1 MIILPENTKFILN
14 RLAEKGYE
22 AFIVGGCV
30 RDCILNRTPNDWDV
44 CTNALPGEISD
55 CFSDY
60 KLITNGI
67 KHGTVGVII
76 NGDVTEITTYRIDGE
91 YSDNRHPEQVEFS
104 SSLKA
109 DASRRDFTV
118 NAMAYNPDKGL
129 IDYFGGIDD
138 INKKIIRCVGT
149 PDDRFREDALRIL
162 RAIRFSS
169 KLGFTIEAET
179 AKSIHKNKMLLTN
192 ISAER
197 IRVEFEGIING
208 IKATKIFS
216 EYNDVFRVF
225 IPELPTENKFIF
237 DYDAPELRRAY
248 FYSHFENPKEI
259 MLRLK
264 YSKAEIKAVEAVKNY
279 RTDKFEHS
287 KPFIKKM
294 LRKIGKEHLIN
305 FIKLKYPD
313 NNSEIIKLINTA
325 SMECYLPEQLD
336 IDGNDL
342 IKLGYKGKEI
352 KEKLELLLEAVIYE
366 KCENKKENL
375 LKNIDIF

>member
-1 MIILPENTKFILN
+1 MIILPVNTEFVLK
-14 RLAEKGYE
+14 RLDEKGYE

-30 RDCILNRTPNDWDV
+30 RDCILNRIPNDWDV

-55 CFSDY
+55 CFSDF

-76 NGDVTEITTYRIDGE
+76 DSEVTEITTYRIDGE

-109 DASRRDFTV
+109 DVARRDFTV
-118 NAMAYNPDKGL
+118 NSMAYNADKGL

-149 PDDRFREDALRIL
+149 PDDRFQEDALRIL

-169 KLGFTIEAET
+169 KLDFTIEAET
-179 AKSIHKNKMLLTN
+179 AKSIHKSKMLLTN

-208 IKATKIFS
+208 IKATEIFS
-216 EYNDVFRVF
+216 EYNDVFKVF
-225 IPELPTENKFIF
+225 IPELPSENNFIF
-237 DYDAPELRRAY
+237 DYDTPELRRAY

-259 MLRLK
+259 MLRLR

-279 RTDKFEHS
+279 RTDEFERS
-287 KPFIKKM
+287 KAFIKKK
-294 LRKIGKEHLIN
+294 LREIGKENLIN
-305 FIKLKYPD
+305 FVKLKYPD
-313 NNSEIIKLINTA
+313 NNSKIIEMIAEA
-325 SMECYLPEQLD
+325 SHECYLPEQLD
-336 IDGNDL
+336 INGNDL

-366 KCENKKENL
+366 NCENKKENL